1 MDYTVSF
8 SVVIMV
14 RPAKFISLSP
24 LPTDTG
30 PAASDKRDLAT
41 SPFASVGGAP
51 AGQPQD
57 YNKLFSAEAE
67 SLQLAEGVYK
77 WVGDGIEERILH
89 KYGKTSS

>member
-1 MDYTVSF
+1 VQSNLYF
-8 SVVIMV
+8 
-14 RPAKFISLSP
+14 SP
-24 LPTDTG
+24 LHIDTG
-30 PAASDKRDLAT
+30 TAASDKRDLAT

-57 YNKLFSAEAE
+57 YNKLFAAEAE

-77 WVGDGIEERILH
+77 WVGDGIEERILR